1 MVAPGVEEGRYTG
14 ALPTMHDAI
23 ILGSDH
29 AGLDLKE
36 KVKKALDRLHVPC
49 EDIGTQS
56 AESVDYPDYA
66 HRVAEAVETGRFPRG
81 IVVCGTGLGVSM
93 AANRHPGV
101 RAAVAYDEE
110 TARLSREH
118 NDSNVLALGSRSL
131 DHALAE
137 RILEVWLNTPFA
149 GERHA
154 RRVLKIELPKT
165 EPR

>member
-1 MVAPGVEEGRYTG
+1 MLAPV
-14 ALPTMHDAI
+14 

-29 AGLDLKE
+29 AGFDLKE
-36 KVKKALDRLHVPC
+36 KVKKALDRLGVPY
-49 EDIGTQS
+49 EDVGAQGP
-56 AESVDYPDYA
+56 ESVDYPDYA
-66 HRVAEAVETGRFPRG
+66 HRVAEAVETGRYARG

-93 AANRHPGV
+93 AANRHRGV

-118 NDSNVLALGSRSL
+118 NDANVLALGGRSL

-137 RILEVWLNTPFA
+137 RILEVWLKTPFA
-149 GERHA
+149 GGRHA
-154 RRVLKIELPKT
+154 RRVEKIDLPKT

>member
-1 MVAPGVEEGRYTG
+1 MR
-14 ALPTMHDAI
+14 DAI

-36 KVKKALDRLHVPC
+36 KVKQALERLHVPC
-49 EDIGTQS
+49 EDIGTGS

-66 HRVAEAVETGRFPRG
+66 HRVAEAVETGRFSRG

-101 RAAVAYDEE
+101 RAALAYDEK

-118 NDSNVLALGSRSL
+118 NDANVLALGSRSL
-131 DHALAE
+131 DHGLAE
-137 RILEVWLNTPFA
+137 RILEVWLTTPFA
-149 GERHA
+149 GGRHA
-154 RRVLKIELPKT
+154 GRIAKIELPKT